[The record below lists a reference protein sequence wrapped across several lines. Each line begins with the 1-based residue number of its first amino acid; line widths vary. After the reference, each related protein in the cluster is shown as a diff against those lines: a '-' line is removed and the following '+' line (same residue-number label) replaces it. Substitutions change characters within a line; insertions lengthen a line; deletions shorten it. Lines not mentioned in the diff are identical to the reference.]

1 MPPPPPAAP
10 PANAPLGLIGIG
22 LLGSV
27 LAERLLAGGFAVL
40 GHDLDAARLEAF
52 RHSGGTV
59 AAGGAVAEIFR
70 RCDRVLL
77 SLPTHSEVAALL
89 CANDAALHPGLTF
102 LDTTTGDPDTA
113 EALARDLAAR
123 GVTYLDAT
131 ISGSSAQVRAGTAV
145 VMVGGERAAFERCAD
160 IFSKLGCETFHTGPA
175 GNGAKMK
182 LATNIV
188 LGLNRAA
195 LAEGLAFARS
205 VGLDPAQALAIMRTG
220 PAGSRVMEGKGPK
233 MLAGDFTPEA
243 RLSQHLK
250 DVRLILQHGAAAGLP
265 MPLSAAHREIL
276 EAAEAAG
283 LGALDNSAIY
293 KILSAAA
300 SSAAV
305 PPR

>member
-1 MPPPPPAAP
+1 MPPTPPAP
-10 PANAPLGLIGIG
+10 APLGLIGIG

-52 RHSGGTV
+52 RRAGGT
-59 AAGGAVAEIFR
+59 AAGDAAEIFR

-89 CANDAALHPGLTF
+89 CAHGAALRPGLAF

-123 GVTYLDAT
+123 GVLYLDAT

-145 VMVGGERAAFERCAD
+145 VMVGGDRAAFDACAD
-160 IFSKLGCETFHTGPA
+160 IFTRLGCETFHTGPA
-175 GNGAKMK
+175 GSGARMK

-195 LAEGLAFARS
+195 LAEGLAFARG
-205 VGLDPAQALAIMRTG
+205 VGLDAAQALAIMRAG
-220 PAGSRVMEGKGPK
+220 PAYSRIMDGKGEK
-233 MLAGDFTPEA
+233 MLTGDFKPEA

-250 DVRLILQHGAAAGLP
+250 DVRLILGQGRAAGLP
-265 MPLSAAHREIL
+265 MTLSAAHREIL

-283 LGALDNSAIY
+283 LGQLDNSALIRV
-293 KILSAAA
+293 LAAETRPVGK
-300 SSAAV
+300 S
-305 PPR
+305 P

>member
-1 MPPPPPAAP
+1 MSAPPPR
-10 PANAPLGLIGIG
+10 PLGLIGIG

-40 GHDLDAARLEAF
+40 GHDLDAARLDAF
-52 RHSGGTV
+52 RRAGGTP
-59 AAGGAVAEIFR
+59 AADAAEIFR

-77 SLPTHSEVAALL
+77 SLPTHSEVAALT
-89 CANDAALHPGLTF
+89 CAHDAALRPGLTL

-145 VMVGGERAAFERCAD
+145 VMVGGERAAFDACAD
-160 IFSKLGCETFHTGPA
+160 IFARLGCETFPTGPA
-175 GNGAKMK
+175 GSGARMK

-195 LAEGLAFARS
+195 LAEGLAFARGL
-205 VGLDPAQALAIMRTG
+205 GLDAAQALAIMRAG
-220 PAGSRVMEGKGPK
+220 PAYSRIMDGKGEK
-233 MLAGDFTPEA
+233 MLTGDFTPEA

-250 DVRLILQHGAAAGLP
+250 DVRLILAQGTAAGLP
-265 MPLSAAHREIL
+265 MTLSSAHREIL

-283 LGALDNSAIY
+283 LGALDNSALIRV
-293 KILSAAA
+293 LAAA
-300 SSAAV
+300 PRPIANSS
-305 PPR
+305 